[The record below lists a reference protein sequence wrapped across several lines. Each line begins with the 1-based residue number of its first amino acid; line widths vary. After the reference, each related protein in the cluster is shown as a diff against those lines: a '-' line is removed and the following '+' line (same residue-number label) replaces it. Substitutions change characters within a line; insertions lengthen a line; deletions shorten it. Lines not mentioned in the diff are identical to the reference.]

1 MWIHEA
7 QRFLFVK
14 FVDLL
19 EKNCASYSELSVPF
33 RYDGM
38 FSSNVKSSPQWSA
51 WLSGISQRLERTIG
65 ILKFFSVFIKQGN
78 QNREGK
84 NCGSYTFYRL
94 AIGGTLLR
102 RSFSFTKIA
111 FIHDFIRSSHVW
123 FSYIQLFFH
132 HFTGVFGT
140 NIMNI
145 SQLAWLLSWWSVGQA
160 WIFFFLRPY
169 FHYYSNSVH
178 YCEDRRNQS
187 SGKCT
192 DSPTNQFSNTFMI
205 NLF

>member
-19 EKNCASYSELSVPF
+19 EKNCVSYSELSVPF

-51 WLSGISQRLERTIG
+51 WLSGISQRLERKIG
-65 ILKFFSVFIKQGN
+65 IQKFFSVFIKQGN

-84 NCGSYTFYRL
+84 NFGPYTFYRW

-102 RSFSFTKIA
+102 RSFSFTKSLSFTTSPAVHMYDFHI
-111 FIHDFIRSSHVW
+111 FTVIHI
-123 FSYIQLFFH
+123 
-132 HFTGVFGT
+132 FTGVFGT

-145 SQLAWLLSWWSVGQA
+145 SQLAWLLS
-160 WIFFFLRPY
+160 
-169 FHYYSNSVH
+169 
-178 YCEDRRNQS
+178 
-187 SGKCT
+187 
-192 DSPTNQFSNTFMI
+192 
-205 NLF
+205 

>member
-19 EKNCASYSELSVPF
+19 EKNCVSYSELSVPF

-78 QNREGK
+78 QNREKKKGAHTHSTDGRSAAHY
-84 NCGSYTFYRL
+84 CEDLFPS
-94 AIGGTLLR
+94 R
-102 RSFSFTKIA
+102 RSLSFTTSSAVHMYDFHI
-111 FIHDFIRSSHVW
+111 FTVIHI
-123 FSYIQLFFH
+123 
-132 HFTGVFGT
+132 FTGVFGT

>member
-1 MWIHEA
+1 MWINEA

-19 EKNCASYSELSVPF
+19 EKNCVSYSELSVPF

-84 NCGSYTFYRL
+84 NCGPYTFYRW

-111 FIHDFIRSSHVW
+111 FIHDFIRSSHV
-123 FSYIQLFFH
+123 
-132 HFTGVFGT
+132 
-140 NIMNI
+140 
-145 SQLAWLLSWWSVGQA
+145 
-160 WIFFFLRPY
+160 
-169 FHYYSNSVH
+169 
-178 YCEDRRNQS
+178 
-187 SGKCT
+187 
-192 DSPTNQFSNTFMI
+192 
-205 NLF
+205 

>member
-19 EKNCASYSELSVPF
+19 EKNCVSYSELSVPF

-84 NCGSYTFYRL
+84 KKLRPIHILQMGDRRHITAKIFFLHEDRFHSRL
-94 AIGGTLLR
+94 HPQ
-102 RSFSFTKIA
+102 FTCMI
-111 FIHDFIRSSHVW
+111 FIYS
-123 FSYIQLFFH
+123 QLF
-132 HFTGVFGT
+132 
-140 NIMNI
+140 I
-145 SQLAWLLSWWSVGQA
+145 
-160 WIFFFLRPY
+160 
-169 FHYYSNSVH
+169 YSRV
-178 YCEDRRNQS
+178 YLEQ
-187 SGKCT
+187 T
-192 DSPTNQFSNTFMI
+192 
-205 NLF
+205 

>member
-1 MWIHEA
+1 MYSYW
-7 QRFLFVK
+7 QRYSLSCGFTGRSGFKTFLFVK

-19 EKNCASYSELSVPF
+19 EKNCVSYSELSVPF
-33 RYDGM
+33 RYDGR

-84 NCGSYTFYRL
+84 NCGPYTFYRW

-123 FSYIQLFFH
+123 FSYIHSYSYIHGCIWNKHNEHFPVSLVAQLMEPEFFS
-132 HFTGVFGT
+132 F
-140 NIMNI
+140 
-145 SQLAWLLSWWSVGQA
+145 
-160 WIFFFLRPY
+160 
-169 FHYYSNSVH
+169 
-178 YCEDRRNQS
+178 
-187 SGKCT
+187 
-192 DSPTNQFSNTFMI
+192 
-205 NLF
+205 

>member
-19 EKNCASYSELSVPF
+19 EKNCVSYSELSVPF

-84 NCGSYTFYRL
+84 KLRPIHILQMGDRRHITAKIFFLHEDRFHSRL
-94 AIGGTLLR
+94 HPQ
-102 RSFSFTKIA
+102 FTCMI
-111 FIHDFIRSSHVW
+111 FIYS
-123 FSYIQLFFH
+123 QLF
-132 HFTGVFGT
+132 
-140 NIMNI
+140 I
-145 SQLAWLLSWWSVGQA
+145 
-160 WIFFFLRPY
+160 
-169 FHYYSNSVH
+169 YSRV
-178 YCEDRRNQS
+178 YLEQ
-187 SGKCT
+187 T
-192 DSPTNQFSNTFMI
+192 
-205 NLF
+205 